1 MTVLLYLKQNQKPIR
16 VWNCNECNREFTV
29 KDNYE
34 THVLRHMNNPI
45 EQENRKLKK
54 MIEELKLENVLL
66 KGKCPQN
73 LIRENERQSE
83 IIKSLDEE
91 NRNKQKKIEVLNN
104 IAMSLH
110 SDTIIDEDELSPD
123 NKVRQVI
130 RGHNDTVRRTC
141 FMFKIS
147 PCMYIIS
154 FDNKHKIGYTD
165 DMNKILPVER
175 RMSPF
180 LKIEYLVY
188 AFQAY
193 TLEQTMLLKYS
204 SKLKSSN
211 HKVLLDLTTDVLID
225 NVREMIRLLNIEHEE
240 DPKISEY
247 NNFH

>member
-1 MTVLLYLKQNQKPIR
+1 
-16 VWNCNECNREFTV
+16 
-29 KDNYE
+29 
-34 THVLRHMNNPI
+34 MNNI
-45 EQENRKLKK
+45 H
-54 MIEELKLENVLL
+54 
-66 KGKCPQN
+66 
-73 LIRENERQSE
+73 RENERQSE

-91 NRNKQKKIEVLNN
+91 NKNKQKKIEVLKN

-110 SDTIIDEDELSPD
+110 SDSIIDEDDLSPN
-123 NKVRQVI
+123 NKVREVI
-130 RGHNDTVRRTC
+130 RGHNDTVMRTC

-154 FDNKHKIGYTD
+154 FNNKHKIGYTD

-175 RMSPF
+175 RISPF

-211 HKVLLDLTTDVLID
+211 HKVLLDLTTDVLIN
-225 NVREMIRLLNIEHEE
+225 NVREIIRLLNIEYEE
-240 DPKISEY
+240 EPKISEY